1 MAYKALAV
9 DWEDILE
16 KFATYKGT
24 IKSFCKDNNI
34 SPHQF
39 YYQRKAAKKREIAI
53 FHAIDFK
60 EDTIPSNSCLTS
72 TSSIKIEIGK
82 AKIHIPSNDRVALS
96 SILGMIMESC

>member
-1 MAYKALAV
+1 MANKAVAV
-9 DWEDILE
+9 DWEDILS

-24 IKSFCKDNNI
+24 IKSFCKENNI

-39 YYQRKAAKKREIAI
+39 YYQRKAAKKRVTPV

-60 EDTIPSNSCLTS
+60 EDAIPSNSSL

-82 AKIHIPSNDRVALS
+82 AKIHIPSHDRAALTN
-96 SILGMIMESC
+96 ILGMIMESC